1 MNWDPTPSK
10 TGVGR
15 RSFLAAG
22 AAGATLATSGC
33 VGHVRNVVG
42 KAVSGQLSLSIA
54 TIPADADRQ
63 SVQIARRL
71 EANLQQ
77 VGIDVSIDMRSPSEL
92 LKAVLIE
99 RDFDL
104 YVGHHPAG
112 YDPDF
117 LYEMLH
123 SSFAAEAGWQN
134 PFGFTNMVFDTL
146 LEDQRRAEGE
156 QRKRL
161 VQSVLTALAKS
172 KPFDPI
178 CLPDEYRVAS
188 TDRFDGW
195 SEADLTTRHGYLEPE
210 PADGVD
216 ELLALKTDS
225 RPTSN
230 LNPLSATMRER
241 DTIIPLLFDSVAT
254 VHEGEVQQWLAE
266 DITWTNVEPADS
278 EQGPVLTA
286 TVTLREGCRFHADE
300 RLASEDEQLSDE
312 DRRLTA
318 EDVAFT
324 YRFLEDTSL
333 GRAPT
338 PSPAPRYQS
347 HVSAVDRVTV
357 DSEYELT
364 FSMNASRPVAKRAL
378 TVPILPKR
386 FWRELVDERAADG
399 EFTAPQGRWIAAT
412 GDHVPPIGS
421 GPFQFESRTEEDQ
434 LVLTRF
440 DDHFTLR
447 EDVEL
452 PGPPVDELRFEID
465 PSSASAVRR
474 IGDGNADVTA
484 SMLDADVLDEIPDM
498 SDIETL
504 SHPSRTFYHIG
515 FNVRNAPFSNTH
527 FRHAVTQ
534 LIPKQAIV
542 DDIFYGHATPTATPV
557 LDEWVPERLAWDG
570 EDPVTPFL
578 GSSGRLNVEAAK
590 AAFETAGFRYDDNG
604 RLLGGY

>member
-1 MNWDPTPSK
+1 MNWVPSPAK
-10 TGVGR
+10 SAVSR

-33 VGHVRNVVG
+33 LNQVREAVG
-42 KAVSGQLSLSIA
+42 KAVSGQLSLSIG
-54 TIPADADRQ
+54 TVPADADRQ

-77 VGIDVSIDMRSPSEL
+77 AGIDVSIDMRSPSEL

-99 RDFDL
+99 HDFDL

-117 LYEMLH
+117 LYGMLH
-123 SSFAAEAGWQN
+123 SSFATEAGWQN

-146 LEDQRRAEGE
+146 LEEQRRAEGTE
-156 QRKRL
+156 RDRL

-172 KPFDPI
+172 KPFEPI

-195 SEADLTTRHGYLEPE
+195 NETDLTPRHGYLEPA

-241 DTIIPLLFDSVAT
+241 DTTIDLLYDSLGT
-254 VHEGEVQQWLAE
+254 VHDGDVQPWLAE
-266 DITWTNVEPADS
+266 DITWTDIEPADG
-278 EQGPVLTA
+278 EQGPTQTA
-286 TVTLREGCRFHADE
+286 TVTLREGCLFHDNE
-300 RLASEDEQLSDE
+300 QLAGPDGQLSDE
-312 DRRLTA
+312 ERRLTA

-333 GRAPT
+333 GRAPV
-338 PSPAPRYQS
+338 PSPAPRYQG
-347 HVSAVDRVTV
+347 HVSVVDRVTV
-357 DSEYELT
+357 ESEYELT
-364 FSMNASRPVAKRAL
+364 FSMNASQPVANRAL

-386 FWRELVDERAADG
+386 FWRNLVDQQATNG
-399 EFTAPQGRWIAAT
+399 EFTAPQGRWIAVT

-421 GPFQFESRTEEDQ
+421 GPFQFESRTEGDQ
-434 LVLTRF
+434 LVFTRF
-440 DDHFTLR
+440 DDHFTNR
-447 EDVEL
+447 EGVDL
-452 PGPPVDELRFEID
+452 SSPPVDELRFDID
-465 PSSASAVRR
+465 PSSASAVGR
-474 IGDGNADVTA
+474 IADGNADVTA
-484 SMLDADVLDEIPDM
+484 SMLAADVLNDLPET
-498 SDIETL
+498 SDVETL
-504 SHPSRTFYHIG
+504 NHPSRTFYHIG

-527 FRHAVTQ
+527 FRRAVAQ

-542 DDIFYGHATPTATPV
+542 DDVFYGHATPTAAP
-557 LDEWVPERLAWDG
+557 LPDEWVPERLVWDG
-570 EDPVTPFL
+570 EDPITPFL
-578 GSSGRLNVEAAK
+578 GSNGQLNVEAAK
-590 AAFETAGFRYDDNG
+590 AAFEAAGFRYDDNG
-604 RLLGGY
+604 RLIGGQ

>member
-1 MNWDPTPSK
+1 MNWDPTSPD
-10 TGVGR
+10 TGVSR

-33 VGHVRNVVG
+33 VDSVQNVVG
-42 KAVSGQLSLSIA
+42 KAANGQLSLSI
-54 TIPADADRQ
+54 TTLPADADRQ
-63 SVQIARRL
+63 GIQIARQL
-71 EANLQQ
+71 ESNLQQ

-99 RDFDL
+99 HDFDL

-123 SSFAAEAGWQN
+123 SSFATEAGWQN

-146 LEDQRRAEGE
+146 LEDQRRVEGA

-172 KPFDPI
+172 KPFEPI
-178 CLPDEYRVAS
+178 CRPDEYRVAS

-195 SEADLTTRHGYLEPE
+195 SEAALTTRHGYLEPE
-210 PADGVD
+210 PADGGN

-241 DTIIPLLFDSVAT
+241 ETIIQLLFDSLAT
-254 VHEGEVQQWLAE
+254 VHEGEVQPWLAE
-266 DITWTNVEPADS
+266 DITWTDVEPADG
-278 EQGPVLTA
+278 EQGPTLTA
-286 TVTLREGCRFHADE
+286 TVTLREGCQFHADE
-300 RLASEDEQLSDE
+300 RLASEDGQLSDE
-312 DRRLTA
+312 DRQLTA
-318 EDVAFT
+318 KDVAFT

-347 HVSAVDRVTV
+347 HVSAVDRVTA

-378 TVPILPKR
+378 TVPILPKQ
-386 FWRELVDERAADG
+386 FWRGLVDRRAADG
-399 EFTAPQGRWIAAT
+399 EFTAPQGQWIAAT

-421 GPFQFESRTEEDQ
+421 GPYQFESRIEEDQ

-440 DDHFTLR
+440 DDHFTR
-447 EDVEL
+447 RDDVEL
-452 PGPPVDELRFEID
+452 PGPPVDELRFDID

-474 IGDGNADVTA
+474 IADGNADVTA
-484 SMLDADVLDEIPDM
+484 SMLDAYTLDAIPDS
-498 SDIETL
+498 SDIEQL
-504 SHPSRTFYHIG
+504 HHPSRTFYHIG
-515 FNVRNAPFSNTH
+515 FNVRKAPFSNTH
-527 FRHAVTQ
+527 FRRAVAQ
-534 LIPKQAIV
+534 LLPKQAIV
-542 DDIFYGHATPTATPV
+542 DDVFYGYATPTATPV
-557 LDEWVPERLAWDG
+557 TDEWAPERLTWDG

-578 GSSGRLNVEAAK
+578 GSNGELNVAAAK
-590 AAFETAGFRYDDNG
+590 AAFEAAGFRYDDNG

>member
-10 TGVGR
+10 TGVSR

-22 AAGATLATSGC
+22 AAGATLTTSGC
-33 VGHVRNVVG
+33 INQVREAVG

-71 EANLQQ
+71 ETTLQQ
-77 VGIDVSIDMRSPSEL
+77 AGIDVSIDMRSPSEL

-99 RDFDL
+99 HDFDI

-117 LYEMLH
+117 LYGMLH

-146 LEDQRRAEGE
+146 LEEQRRAEGAE
-156 QRKRL
+156 RKRL
-161 VQSVLTALAKS
+161 VQSVLKALAES
-172 KPFDPI
+172 KPFEPI

-188 TDRFDGW
+188 TDRFGNW
-195 SEADLTTRHGYLEPE
+195 SETDLATRHGYLEPE
-210 PADGVD
+210 PADGVN

-241 DTIIPLLFDSVAT
+241 DTTIDLLYDSLLT
-254 VHEGEVQQWLAE
+254 VYDGEIQPWLAE
-266 DITWTNVEPADS
+266 DITWADAEPAD
-278 EQGPVLTA
+278 ERGPTLTA
-286 TVTLREGCRFHADE
+286 TVSLREGCRFHDDE

-333 GRAPT
+333 GRAPV
-338 PSPAPRYQS
+338 PSPAPRYQD
-347 HVSAVDRVTV
+347 HVSVVDRVTV
-357 DSEYELT
+357 DSESELT

-386 FWRELVDERAADG
+386 FWRTLVDEQAADG
-399 EFTAPQGRWIAAT
+399 EFIAPQGRWIAAT

-421 GPFQFESRTEEDQ
+421 GPFQFESRTEGDQ
-434 LVLTRF
+434 LVFTRF
-440 DDHFTLR
+440 DEHFTLR
-447 EDVEL
+447 DDVEL
-452 PGPPVDELRFEID
+452 PSPPVDRLQFDID

-484 SMLDADVLDEIPDM
+484 SMLDADVLDEIPDT
-498 SDIETL
+498 SDVETMK
-504 SHPSRTFYHIG
+504 HPSRTFYHIG

-527 FRHAVTQ
+527 FRRAVTQ

-542 DDIFYGHATPTATPV
+542 DDIFYGHAEPTATPV
-557 LDEWVPERLAWDG
+557 PDEWVPDRLAWDG
-570 EDPVTPFL
+570 EDPVAPFL
-578 GSSGRLNVEAAK
+578 GSSGQLNVEAAK
-590 AAFETAGFRYDDNG
+590 AAFEAAGFRYDDNG